1 MPTSNGVCHEKS
13 GRHRSIRTKN
23 KKFQSTERKDSNARY
38 QGCGR
43 SQTASPITTI
53 PARQDAPKSPSKW
66 SASTPLRST
75 SLGIHIALSSFLSIQ
90 GLRVT
95 RWGREKQRKA
105 MSTTERTAGKTAGRA
120 AGRAAWRAT
129 GRAAR
134 SRETIRSLV
143 SWPC

>member
-1 MPTSNGVCHEKS
+1 MPTSNGVSHEKS

-23 KKFQSTERKDSNARY
+23 KKFQSTERKENTRY

-43 SQTASPITTI
+43 SQTASLITMI
-53 PARQDAPKSPSKW
+53 PARRDAPESPSKR
-66 SASTPLRST
+66 SALTPLRST

-90 GLRVT
+90 GLRAT
-95 RWGREKQRKA
+95 RWGGEKQRKA
-105 MSTTERTAGKTAGRA
+105 MSTTERTAGKTAGQA
-120 AGRAAWRAT
+120 AGRAT

-134 SRETIRSLV
+134 SREVIRSLV

>member
-1 MPTSNGVCHEKS
+1 MPTSNGVSHEKS

-23 KKFQSTERKDSNARY
+23 KKFQSTERKENARY

-53 PARQDAPKSPSKW
+53 PARRDAPESPSKR

-90 GLRVT
+90 GLRAT
-95 RWGREKQRKA
+95 RWGGEKQRKA

-134 SRETIRSLV
+134 SREAIRSLV